1 MVSVIIVAL
10 IVLFCLMAFVAHKY
24 REKSK
29 YYYRMYSNIMCEYE
43 KLSYE
48 FKRLK
53 KANEIKL
60 KNKEKADEEIANLN
74 DGDYT
79 ANVLNKLRKHT
90 KN

>member
-10 IVLFCLMAFVAHKY
+10 FVFFCIMAFVAYKY
-24 REKSK
+24 REKAK
-29 YYYRMYSNIMCEYE
+29 YYERIGKRAVSEYE

-48 FKRLK
+48 FNKLK

>member
-10 IVLFCLMAFVAHKY
+10 IVLFCLMAFIAYKN
-24 REKSK
+24 REKAK
-29 YYYRMYSNIMCEYE
+29 YYERIGNSAILEYE
-43 KLSYE
+43 KLSDE
-48 FKRLK
+48 FNRLK

-79 ANVLNKLRKHT
+79 TNVLNKLRKHT